1 MQIAQIRYFVTA
13 AQLQNLSK
21 AAEALHLSQPSLS
34 RSIARL
40 EEELGTPLFTRSG
53 KRILLN
59 EPGRRF
65 LESARA
71 MLRDLDDT
79 LLELGELSAGPV
91 KRLSVGCCGGEERVA
106 ACLAAFAHAR
116 PGVEFQLD
124 CRIEELEVP
133 DINKYDMLLCPDDSR
148 YEKFR
153 GYPLGSERYLLA
165 LPAHHPLARR
175 EPVDLKAL
183 EGQPMVFLSS
193 PGHWLE
199 EPYYLCAGLNLHPAT
214 RCLVNDREG
223 HRQVVAAGL
232 ALGFVPEG
240 AAAPYRADSRI
251 ALARLASGRFARPLM
266 LCFKREKHL
275 SPVGLEF
282 QAFALDFFGVGKE
295 GDHAHR
301 HDP

>member
-40 EEELGTPLFTRSG
+40 EEELGTPLFTRAG

-106 ACLAAFAHAR
+106 ACLAAFTAHR

-165 LPAHHPLARR
+165 LPAHHPLAGR
-175 EPVDLKAL
+175 EPVELKAL
-183 EGQPMVFLSS
+183 EGQPMAFLSS

-199 EPYYLCAGLNLHPAT
+199 EPYYLCAGLNLRPAT

-240 AAAPYRADSRI
+240 AAAPYRADPRI
-251 ALARLASGRFARPLM
+251 ALARLASGRFTRPLM

-295 GDHAHR
+295 ADHAHR
-301 HDP
+301 HDA

>member
-91 KRLSVGCCGGEERVA
+91 KRLSVGCCGGEEKVA
-106 ACLAAFAHAR
+106 ACLAAFADTR

-183 EGQPMVFLSS
+183 EGQSMVFLSS

-214 RCLVNDREG
+214 CCLVNDREG

-240 AAAPYRADSRI
+240 VAAPYRADSRI

>member
-91 KRLSVGCCGGEERVA
+91 KRLSVRCCGGEEKVA
-106 ACLAAFAHAR
+106 ACLAAFAD
-116 PGVEFQLD
+116 P
-124 CRIEELEVP
+124 
-133 DINKYDMLLCPDDSR
+133 
-148 YEKFR
+148 
-153 GYPLGSERYLLA
+153 
-165 LPAHHPLARR
+165 
-175 EPVDLKAL
+175 
-183 EGQPMVFLSS
+183 
-193 PGHWLE
+193 
-199 EPYYLCAGLNLHPAT
+199 AGLPH
-214 RCLVNDREG
+214 
-223 HRQVVAAGL
+223 
-232 ALGFVPEG
+232 
-240 AAAPYRADSRI
+240 
-251 ALARLASGRFARPLM
+251 
-266 LCFKREKHL
+266 
-275 SPVGLEF
+275 
-282 QAFALDFFGVGKE
+282 
-295 GDHAHR
+295 
-301 HDP
+301 

>member
-1 MQIAQIRYFVTA
+1 MQGKNKGVSYLLCPTPGCSAGAKFDLVEQAVLLQLQELARGLEISLSQQAPPDTA
-13 AQLQNLSK
+13 ALDKELAQTREQLGRLG
-21 AAEALHLSQPSLS
+21 S
-34 RSIARL
+34 RRERL
-40 EEELGTPLFTRSG
+40 YT
-53 KRILLN
+53 
-59 EPGRRF
+59 F
-65 LESARA
+65 LEDGTYTREVFAQRMA
-71 MLRDLDDT
+71 V
-79 LLELGELSAGPV
+79 LSGD
-91 KRLSVGCCGGEERVA
+91 EER
-106 ACLAAFAHAR
+106 LR
-116 PGVEFQLD
+116 G
-124 CRIEELEVP
+124 RIEELEVP

-240 AAAPYRADSRI
+240 AAAPYRADTRI

-295 GDHAHR
+295 GNHAHR
-301 HDP
+301 HDS

>member
-65 LESARA
+65 LESARS

-91 KRLSVGCCGGEERVA
+91 KRLSVGCCGGEEKLT
-106 ACLAAFAHAR
+106 ACLSAFAAAR
-116 PGVEFQLD
+116 PEVEFQLD
-124 CRIEELEVP
+124 CRIEEPQVP

-148 YEKFR
+148 YERFR
-153 GYPLGSERYLLA
+153 GYPLGTERYLLA

-175 EPVDLKAL
+175 EPVELKAL
-183 EGQPMVFLSS
+183 EGQPMVFLWG
-193 PGHWLE
+193 PDHRLE
-199 EPYYLCAGLNLHPAT
+199 EPYYLCAGLNLRPAT

-223 HRQVVAAGL
+223 HRQTVAAGL

-251 ALARLASGRFARPLM
+251 ALVRLASGRFARQLM

-275 SPVGLEF
+275 SPLGREF
-282 QAFALDFFGVGKE
+282 QSFALAFFGVRE
-295 GDHAHR
+295 EESHAYR
-301 HDP
+301 QDP